1 MDRVCG
7 TCRRIPDITQARI
20 GAKGRRSPSRPHDP
34 LRRCNLRLAR
44 TKRRRLRSNRCRPK
58 LREGKWPRPTFP
70 NSEIDNRRDRYCR
83 GRGNSNCHR
92 ITVGNEIFAEGV
104 DGRFPGMI
112 VFTPTRSHS
121 LLVRWSR
128 RNHGILFAWIF
139 IPSSICTN
147 DSSSNRGVGRCDEVS
162 GIWSRF

>member
-7 TCRRIPDITQARI
+7 TCRRIRGIIQARI
-20 GAKGRRSPSRPHDP
+20 GAKGRRSPSRPRDP
-34 LRRCNLRLAR
+34 LRHCNLRLAR

-83 GRGNSNCHR
+83 GRGSSNCHW

-104 DGRFPGMI
+104 DGRFPRMI

-121 LLVRWSR
+121 LLAR
-128 RNHGILFAWIF
+128 
-139 IPSSICTN
+139 
-147 DSSSNRGVGRCDEVS
+147 
-162 GIWSRF
+162 